1 MARGARKE
9 GFSRRNRFVGRG
21 SFTAA
26 LRSPRK
32 FRGPGTVL
40 HVATGRPGESRLGL
54 VTPKRLTRRSVDR
67 NRMKRLA
74 REAFRRHEVKTAGL
88 DLVLAPRQP
97 FSRAGENAWLT
108 EVQDLFCR
116 AGGNR

>member
-1 MARGARKE
+1 MTRGARKE

-21 SFTAA
+21 SFAAA

-32 FRGPGTVL
+32 LRGPGTVL
-40 HVATGRPGESRLGL
+40 HVAAGRPGESRLGL

-67 NRMKRLA
+67 NRMKRLV
-74 REAFRRHEVKTAGL
+74 RETFRRHDVKRAGL
-88 DLVLAPRQP
+88 DLVVAPRQP
-97 FSRAGENAWLT
+97 FSRSTEVAWLA
-108 EVQDLFCR
+108 EVRDLLGR